1 MMNNTFT
8 MLHDMEYL
16 TLAGDKGKK
25 EATWQF
31 NMKLYSYEAV
41 LQAANDFKGHC
52 VVDISGNPHEAL
64 HVVLSPK
71 PDVAQDANVEEL
83 GREFYNYTLGL
94 MQTRGKWPT

>member
-25 EATWQF
+25 EATLQF

-41 LQAANDFKGHC
+41 RRETRLDKTRQA
-52 VVDISGNPHEAL
+52 
-64 HVVLSPK
+64 
-71 PDVAQDANVEEL
+71 
-83 GREFYNYTLGL
+83 
-94 MQTRGKWPT
+94 QTRAEA